1 MKDTTGAGK
10 RFHGPSFETI
20 HPHLSEGKQVADG
33 GHEIFG
39 LRQDFV
45 FELGLVG
52 AERVHGSDAAH
63 RSVKI
68 AEQLVGDS
76 RGDLRAITPRKSVL
90 VSDEDTAGLAHRA
103 RNSRPVIRRERPQ
116 IHNLDGN
123 SFAVELS
130 GGDFGAVYER
140 AVGNEADLRAFAKE
154 TRLAERNR
162 EIGPGIF
169 RAVVRLAVRCLCS
182 RSITGSSQ
190 RMAVRSKPQ
199 TTR

>member
-20 HPHLSEGKQVADG
+20 HPHLSEGKQVADRR
-33 GHEIFG
+33 HEIFG

-63 RSVKI
+63 GSVEI

-76 RGDLRAITPRKSVL
+76 RGNLRAVTPGKSVL
-90 VSDEDTAGLAHRA
+90 LSPYDAAGLALRG

-116 IHNLDGN
+116 IHNLDGD
-123 SFAVELS
+123 SFAVELR
-130 GGDFGAVYER
+130 GGDFGPVYER
-140 AVGNEADLRAFAKE
+140 AVGNEADLRAFANE

-169 RAVVRLAVRCLCS
+169 RAVVRLAVKMLVLEEHHRVVAAN
-182 RSITGSSQ
+182 GS
-190 RMAVRSKPQ
+190 
-199 TTR
+199 